1 MRRAN
6 SGKVE
11 FYKTMISIAT
21 DLIEELTG
29 SKLEAIDASIEPR
42 LERALEFSNIKE
54 LKELHLRLDEM
65 LAVTKKKGIFA

>member
-11 FYKTMISIAT
+11 FYKTMITIAT

-29 SKLEAIDASIEPR
+29 SKMDALDPSIEPR
-42 LERALEFSNIKE
+42 LERALEFSNTKE